1 MQPELQE
8 GDVVL
13 ALTWRRLWRLRPG
26 SLLLF
31 RQPGI
36 GLIVKKLDHVL
47 PDGRLFVVGT
57 VPASVDSYEFGPV
70 APDQVVGVVIR
81 VFR

>member
-1 MQPELQE
+1 LQPDLQD

-13 ALTWRRLWRLRPG
+13 AFTWRMLWRLRPG
-26 SLLLF
+26 VLLLF

-36 GLIVKKLDHVL
+36 GLMVKKLERIQ

-57 VPASVDSYEFGPV
+57 VPTSVDSYEFGPISP
-70 APDQVVGVVIR
+70 AQVEGVVIH